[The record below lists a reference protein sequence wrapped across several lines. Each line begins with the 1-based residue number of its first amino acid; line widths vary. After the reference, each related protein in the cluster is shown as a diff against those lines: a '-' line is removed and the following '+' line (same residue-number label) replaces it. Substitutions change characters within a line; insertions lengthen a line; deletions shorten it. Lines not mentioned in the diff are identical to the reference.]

1 LPAEGDASNSAL
13 RRIVR
18 QTNPAVIEK
27 ADHGI
32 PAAQA
37 VVDCFGDRAFRG
49 ELAALG
55 AQPCLKFPDQR
66 DGSLLPRRQPFC
78 R

>member
-1 LPAEGDASNSAL
+1 VPAEGDASNGAL

-18 QTNPAVIEK
+18 QTNPAVLQET
-27 ADHGI
+27 DHGV
-32 PAAQA
+32 PTAQA
-37 VVDCFGDRAFRG
+37 VMDRLGDWIFCR
-49 ELAALG
+49 ELAALF